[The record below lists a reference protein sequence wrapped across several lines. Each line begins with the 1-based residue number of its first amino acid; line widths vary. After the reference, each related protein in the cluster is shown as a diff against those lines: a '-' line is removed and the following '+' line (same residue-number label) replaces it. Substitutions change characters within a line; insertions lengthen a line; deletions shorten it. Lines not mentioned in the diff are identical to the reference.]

1 MSSTAAASITG
12 NGCANGRMPI
22 ACNGMTEIEMTDVS
36 VSQERSRTAQ
46 FASLFFL
53 SGFSALIYQTAWQ
66 RMLGLFSGSDA
77 VSVSIVVSA
86 FLLGLGVGSLVAS
99 LIADRMTTKTAVKL
113 FALCELGIAA
123 FALTS
128 KLFFYDLLFE
138 RLTPLSGDRML
149 VFVMAFLGLLA
160 PTLLM
165 GLSLPLLAKATTRNV
180 EAAPTS
186 IAWLYVA
193 NTLGAG
199 VGAFVSGFVLIGTFG
214 YVPTILFAAA
224 ISAMVG
230 VGAMTIGVSSVQSR
244 PFQERQSHRL
254 FQARDSA
261 LLWQW
266 SALVFASGFV
276 VIALELVWFRVIA
289 FTLANTAYSFSLV
302 LGAFLIADAGGVAIG
317 IAVIDRFRSPRRAFL
332 LVQAVLAVLAVL
344 SLFLLMLAF
353 ESGMFPSARAHISHF
368 YRADPLSTASLV
380 TVFAIPF
387 LVIAPAALLAG
398 LSVPIAQ
405 KAVQNDLAEVGRR
418 TAVIQGANILGNV
431 AGGLLTGLVLFEL
444 IGVTGTIRLI
454 ACVGAIF
461 AAAGFTSGGARKTF
475 WLTLACALG
484 IAVAFPGNARF
495 LPSLLEVKGPVIAAD
510 DRTGVAVLN
519 YTSPTNGFLF
529 VTGKWQ
535 SRVPFAPGHVAIGL
549 LGPILHPHPKSVLV
563 IGYGTGGTAF
573 GAGVMPGI
581 ERVHVVEINAAIYR
595 VMRDFVS
602 GGGGAATN
610 VPFDDRRYEL
620 SVGDAR
626 HALSIDPRRYDVIQQ
641 DPLEPHDSYSGLLY
655 SVEYFRQLRDRLNP
669 DGLCV
674 QHVPRPRIEAA
685 FLAVFPYV
693 VEVGGR
699 MVGSNQPIDVARLQS
714 FKDSPPLSELAAVGI
729 SGADLLDQFKPGR
742 VWTPSDAR
750 PTDFDSDLFPKDEF
764 YLNTRKIE

>member
-1 MSSTAAASITG
+1 
-12 NGCANGRMPI
+12 
-22 ACNGMTEIEMTDVS
+22 
-36 VSQERSRTAQ
+36 
-46 FASLFFL
+46 
-53 SGFSALIYQTAWQ
+53 
-66 RMLGLFSGSDA
+66 MLGLFSGSDA
-77 VSVSIVVSA
+77 ISVSIVVSA
-86 FLLGLGVGSLVAS
+86 FLLGLGVGSLVAG
-99 LIADRMTTKTAVKL
+99 LIADRMTTKTTVKL
-113 FALCELGIAA
+113 FAFCELGIAA
-123 FALTS
+123 FALAS

-165 GLSLPLLAKATTRNV
+165 GLSLPLLAKVTTRNV
-180 EAAPTS
+180 EAAPRS
-186 IAWLYVA
+186 IALLYVA

-244 PFQERQSHRL
+244 PLQERQSHRL

-276 VIALELVWFRVIA
+276 VIALELIWFRVIA

-302 LGAFLIADAGGVAIG
+302 LGAFLIADSGGVAIG
-317 IAVIDRFRSPRRAFL
+317 IAVIDRFHSPRRAFL
-332 LVQAVLAVLAVL
+332 LTQAVLAVLTVL
-344 SLFLLMLAF
+344 SLFLLMLVF
-353 ESGMFPSARAHISHF
+353 ESGIFPSMRAHISYF
-368 YRADPLSTASLV
+368 YQAKLSTASLV
-380 TVFAIPF
+380 TVFALPF

-418 TAVIQGANILGNV
+418 TAVIQGVNILGNV

-444 IGVTGTIRLI
+444 IGVTGTIKLI
-454 ACVGAIF
+454 ACIGAIF
-461 AAAGFTSGGARKTF
+461 ASAGLASGGATKTF
-475 WLTLACALG
+475 SLTLACALG

-519 YTSPTNGFLF
+519 YASPTNGFLF

-535 SRVPFAPGHVAIGL
+535 SRVPFAPGHIAIGL

-573 GAGVMPGI
+573 GAGVMQSI
-581 ERVHVVEINAAIYR
+581 EHVHVVEINAAIYQ

-610 VPFDDRRYEL
+610 VPFEDRRYEL

-655 SVEYFRQLRDRLNP
+655 SVEYFRQIRDRLNP

-674 QHVPRPRIEAA
+674 EHVPTPRIEAA

-693 VEVGGR
+693 VEVRGR
-699 MVGSNQPIDVARLQS
+699 MVGSSQPIDVARLQS
-714 FKDSPPLSELAAVGI
+714 FKDSPLLPELAAAGI
-729 SGADLLDQFKPGR
+729 SKADLLGELNLGR

-750 PTDFDSDLFPKDEF
+750 PTDFNSDLFPKDEF